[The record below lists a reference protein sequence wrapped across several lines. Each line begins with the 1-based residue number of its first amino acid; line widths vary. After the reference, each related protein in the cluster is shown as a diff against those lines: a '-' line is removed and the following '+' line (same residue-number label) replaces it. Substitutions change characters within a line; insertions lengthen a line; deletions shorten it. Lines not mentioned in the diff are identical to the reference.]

1 MSSAELIQLLQSND
15 KSASKAAFD
24 KYYSRLA
31 SIASRYSK
39 NQSQAEDLLNQ
50 AFHACLNKLRG
61 LKQAPLDLD
70 EYIEKE
76 FITEAITFIKAIRS
90 EYYVSSTI
98 YAPGESSKKNY
109 DLFDTAEI
117 IDYRQIDNEI
127 LVKSIQQ
134 LVPSQR
140 LIFNL
145 HVVDG
150 FSLPEAAAILE
161 ASEGTVKSNLEKAR
175 FNLQKNI
182 EKTLKS
188 TKA

>member
-1 MSSAELIQLLQSND
+1 MSSAELIALIQSNS
-15 KSASKAAFD
+15 KTASKAAFD
-24 KYYSRLA
+24 KYYSRLS
-31 SIASRYSK
+31 SIASRYAK
-39 NQSQAEDLLNQ
+39 NQTQADDLFHH
-50 AFHACLNKLRG
+50 AFHACLNKLRW
-61 LKQAPLDLD
+61 LKQPPLDLD
-70 EYIEKE
+70 EFVEKE
-76 FITEAITFIKAIRS
+76 FINEAISFIKSVRS

-98 YAPGESSKKNY
+98 YAPGENSNKNY

-117 IDYRQIDNEI
+117 IDYKQIDNEI
-127 LVKSIQQ
+127 LIKSLQQ

-145 HVVDG
+145 HVIDG
-150 FSLPEAAAILE
+150 FALTEAAAMLE

-188 TKA
+188 SKV